1 MSDLCHIEIIADSAD
16 DPRIFG
22 ALWLCPEPENENDRN
37 AVAVHDVDGRIAYVS
52 RRFTG
57 LAREELLRGSKLRVL
72 SSLSRHVWYGA
83 LG

>member
-1 MSDLCHIEIIADSAD
+1 MSDLCHIEIIAGNAD
-16 DPRIFG
+16 DQRMHG
-22 ALWLCPEPENENDRN
+22 CLWLCPEPGNEQDGN